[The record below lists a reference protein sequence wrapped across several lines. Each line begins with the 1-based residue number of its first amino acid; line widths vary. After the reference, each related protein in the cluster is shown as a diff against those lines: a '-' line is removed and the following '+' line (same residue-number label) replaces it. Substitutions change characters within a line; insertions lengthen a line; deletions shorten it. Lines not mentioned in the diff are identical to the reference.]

1 MKSHQMTKGFERA
14 PHRSLLKASGLLE
27 EELQQPLIGVVNFFN
42 EIVPGHLELGSLTE
56 AAKQGIRMAGGT
68 PLEFP
73 AIAVCDGMAM
83 GHEGMRY
90 SLVSRELI
98 ADSIEVM
105 AKAHAL
111 DGLLIVPGCDKTVP
125 GALMAAAR
133 LNLPTVIY
141 GSGPMLPGKVGA
153 KAVDLI
159 TVFDGVGKVAS
170 GQWDE
175 EQLRAV
181 EDNACPTC
189 GSCAGLFTANSM
201 SCMAEALGLA
211 IADSATV
218 PAVYSERKRLAKR
231 SGIALMDLVKKGVKA
246 LDIMTKEAF
255 HNAMT
260 IDMALGGSSNTIL
273 HMLAIAGE
281 AGVSLDL
288 EGIDHI
294 SGKTPNLVRI
304 SPAGEAYM
312 VDLHEAGGLKAVFAV
327 LESGGLIYPE
337 TLVAEGGT
345 LGGRIARA
353 RAEESEKNHV
363 SVCFKGTSQED
374 KKPLIRPMENPW
386 YPEGGLKVLKGN
398 LALKGAVVKRSAV
411 CEAMRRFTGKA
422 RVFDSE
428 EAATEAILG
437 RQIQSG
443 DVVVI
448 RYEGP
453 KGGPGMREML
463 GPTSALCGMG
473 LDSEVALIT
482 DGRFSGGS
490 KGPAIGHIAPEA
502 AEGGLIGLVRD
513 GDLIAYDLEKGTL
526 DLLVSQAEIELR
538 QATHTIVEKPTSGV
552 LRKYQKQVG
561 CASLGAIT
569 R

>member
-1 MKSHQMTKGFERA
+1 MISHQMTKGFERA

-27 EELQQPLIGVVNFFN
+27 EELNQPLIGVVNFFN
-42 EIVPGHLELGSLTE
+42 EIVPGHLELGSLAQ
-56 AAKQGIRMAGGT
+56 AAKEGIRIAGGT

-105 AKAHAL
+105 TKAHAL
-111 DGLLIVPGCDKTVP
+111 DGLVIIPGCDKTVP

-133 LNLPTVIY
+133 LNLPTVIV
-141 GSGPMLPGKVGA
+141 GSGPMLPGKVKG
-153 KAVDLI
+153 KSIDLI

-170 GQWDE
+170 GAWGE
-175 EQLRAV
+175 EELKQI
-181 EDNACPTC
+181 EDQACPTC

-201 SCMAEALGLA
+201 SCMAEVLGLA
-211 IADSATV
+211 LPESATV
-218 PAVYSERKRLAKR
+218 PAVYSERKRIAKR
-231 SGIALMDLVKKGVKA
+231 SGIAVMNLVKKDIKA
-246 LDIMTKEAF
+246 LDLLTQAAF

-260 IDMALGGSSNTIL
+260 LDMALGGSSNTIL

-288 EGIDHI
+288 EAIDAI
-294 SGKTPNLVRI
+294 SSQTPNLVRI
-304 SPAGEAYM
+304 SPAGDAYM
-312 VDLHEAGGLKAVFAV
+312 VDLHEAGGLKQVMAV
-327 LESGGLIYPE
+327 LSEGGLIKTE
-337 TLVAEGGT
+337 ALTAEGT
-345 LGGRIARA
+345 TMQARIDLAKLEQA
-353 RAEESEKNHV
+353 DAQFIGKDS
-363 SVCFKGTSQED
+363 S
-374 KKPLIRPMENPW
+374 LIRPLNNPW

-398 LALKGAVVKRSAV
+398 LAQRGAVVKRSAV
-411 CEAMRRFTGKA
+411 CEQMRAFTGKA

-428 EAATEAILG
+428 EAATKAILG
-437 RQIQSG
+437 LQIKPG

-473 LDSEVALIT
+473 LDAQVALIT

-502 AEGGLIGLVRD
+502 AEGGLIGLVKE
-513 GDLIAYDLEKGTL
+513 GDLIQYDLSLGTL
-526 DLLVSQAEIELR
+526 DLLVSDEEIEKR
-538 QATHTIVEKPTSGV
+538 RATHIIVEKETKGV

>member
-1 MKSHQMTKGFERA
+1 MISHQMTKGFERA

-27 EELQQPLIGVVNFFN
+27 EELNQPLIGVVNFFN
-42 EIVPGHLELGSLTE
+42 EIVPGHLELGSLAQ
-56 AAKQGIRMAGGT
+56 AAKEGIRIAGGT

-105 AKAHAL
+105 TKAHAL
-111 DGLLIVPGCDKTVP
+111 DGLVIIPGCDKTVP

-133 LNLPTVIY
+133 LNLPTVIV
-141 GSGPMLPGKVGA
+141 GSGPMLPGKVKG
-153 KAVDLI
+153 KSIDLI

-170 GQWDE
+170 GAWGEGELKQI
-175 EQLRAV
+175 
-181 EDNACPTC
+181 EDQACPTC

-201 SCMAEALGLA
+201 SCMAEVLGLA
-211 IADSATV
+211 LPESATV
-218 PAVYSERKRLAKR
+218 PAVYSERKRIAKR
-231 SGIALMDLVKKGVKA
+231 SGIAVMNLVKKDIKA
-246 LDIMTKEAF
+246 LDLLTQAAF

-260 IDMALGGSSNTIL
+260 LDMALGGSSNTIL

-281 AGVSLDL
+281 AGVRLDL
-288 EGIDHI
+288 EAIDAI
-294 SGKTPNLVRI
+294 SSQTPNLVRI
-304 SPAGEAYM
+304 SPAGDAYM
-312 VDLHEAGGLKAVFAV
+312 VDLHEAGGLKQVMAV
-327 LESGGLIYPE
+327 LSEGGLIKTE
-337 TLVAEGGT
+337 ALTAEGT
-345 LGGRIARA
+345 TMQARIDLAKLEQA
-353 RAEESEKNHV
+353 DAQFIGKDS
-363 SVCFKGTSQED
+363 S
-374 KKPLIRPMENPW
+374 LIRPLNNPW

-398 LALKGAVVKRSAV
+398 LAQKGAVVKRSAV
-411 CEAMRRFTGKA
+411 CEQMRAFTGKA

-428 EAATEAILG
+428 EAATKAILG
-437 RQIQSG
+437 LQIKPG

-473 LDSEVALIT
+473 LDAQVALIT

-502 AEGGLIGLVRD
+502 AEGGLIGLVKE
-513 GDLIAYDLEKGTL
+513 GDLIQYDLSLGTL
-526 DLLVSQAEIELR
+526 DLLVSEEEIENR
-538 QATHTIVEKPTSGV
+538 RATHIIVEKETKGV

>member
-1 MKSHQMTKGFERA
+1 MISHQMTKGFERA

-27 EELQQPLIGVVNFFN
+27 EELNQPLIGVVNFFN
-42 EIVPGHLELGSLTE
+42 EIVPGHLELGRLAQ
-56 AAKQGIRMAGGT
+56 AAKEGIRIAGGT

-105 AKAHAL
+105 TKAHAL
-111 DGLLIVPGCDKTVP
+111 DGLVIIPGCDKTVP

-133 LNLPTVIY
+133 LNLPTVIV
-141 GSGPMLPGKVGA
+141 GSGPMLPGKVKG
-153 KAVDLI
+153 KSIDLI

-170 GQWDE
+170 GAWGEGELKQI
-175 EQLRAV
+175 
-181 EDNACPTC
+181 EDQACPTC

-201 SCMAEALGLA
+201 SCMAEVLGLA
-211 IADSATV
+211 LPESATV
-218 PAVYSERKRLAKR
+218 PAVYSERKRIAKR
-231 SGIALMDLVKKGVKA
+231 SGIAVMNLVKKDIKA
-246 LDIMTKEAF
+246 LDLLTQAAF

-260 IDMALGGSSNTIL
+260 LDMALGGSSNTIL

-288 EGIDHI
+288 EAIDAI
-294 SGKTPNLVRI
+294 SSQTPNLVRI
-304 SPAGEAYM
+304 SPAGDAYM
-312 VDLHEAGGLKAVFAV
+312 VDLHEAGGLKQVMAV
-327 LESGGLIYPE
+327 LSEGGLIKTE
-337 TLVAEGGT
+337 ALTAEGT
-345 LGGRIARA
+345 TMQARIDLAKLEQA
-353 RAEESEKNHV
+353 DAQFIGKDS
-363 SVCFKGTSQED
+363 S
-374 KKPLIRPMENPW
+374 LIRPLNNPW

-398 LALKGAVVKRSAV
+398 LAQKGAVVKRSAV
-411 CEAMRRFTGKA
+411 CEQMRAFTGKA

-428 EAATEAILG
+428 EAATKAILG
-437 RQIQSG
+437 LQIKPG

-473 LDSEVALIT
+473 LDAQVALIT

-502 AEGGLIGLVRD
+502 AEGGLIGLVKE
-513 GDLIAYDLEKGTL
+513 GDLIQYDLSLGTL
-526 DLLVSQAEIELR
+526 DLLVSEEEIENR
-538 QATHTIVEKPTSGV
+538 RATHIIVEKETKGV